1 MLLMEEPA
9 RSMVSDVRADDDDDD
24 DVVSASPL
32 IRSRGTVLDGLLM
45 KEEEIPP
52 ANARLRPTV
61 RSATKKRSDGIR
73 RDDDDVDMM
82 SFGLLRG

>member
-1 MLLMEEPA
+1 MEEPA
-9 RSMVSDVRADDDDDD
+9 RSVVSDVRADD

-32 IRSRGTVLDGLLM
+32 IRSRETVLDGLLM